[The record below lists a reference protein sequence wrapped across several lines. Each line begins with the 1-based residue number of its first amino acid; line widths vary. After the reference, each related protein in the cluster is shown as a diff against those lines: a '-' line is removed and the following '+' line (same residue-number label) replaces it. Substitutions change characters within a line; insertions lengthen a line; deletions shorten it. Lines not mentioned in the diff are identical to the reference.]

1 MEYKLNLSN
10 TENKDLTS
18 YCNLNDLR
26 ISEVIKKSYLDGFN
40 IERYGLLNM
49 GGIREKQVEKEVI
62 VEKRV
67 EIPVEVIK
75 EVVKI
80 EYVEVEK
87 PVEIIKEVVKIEY
100 VEVEK
105 TVEKIVEKE
114 VIKEIIKEVP
124 VEKLVEKEV
133 IREVIKEV
141 PVDRVVEKV
150 VEVIKEIPVEKV
162 VIKDVIKEVPV
173 EKIVYV
179 TDQEEM
185 KAKIFQK
192 EKEFEEQRQIFST
205 KTQELENN
213 FHNEKNELLLKIRQL
228 ENQEPKTIE
237 VIKEIPVEKVVI
249 QEKIVE
255 VVKEI
260 PIEKVVVQEK
270 IVEVVKEIPVEVIKE
285 VIIEKQTT
293 GDLQPKLDA
302 LQNTVHKLK
311 QDNIE
316 KDKKIREYEQTIQD
330 IQKFQDEKKAMFLK
344 GSNLDDKLYK

>member
-10 TENKDLTS
+10 TENKDLVS
-18 YCNLNDLR
+18 YCNMNDLR
-26 ISEVIKKSYLDGFN
+26 ISEVIKKSYLEGFN
-40 IERYGLLNM
+40 IERYGLLNT

-87 PVEIIKEVVKIEY
+87 PVEVIKEVQVDR
-100 VEVEK
+100 
-105 TVEKIVEKE
+105 IV
-114 VIKEIIKEVP
+114 
-124 VEKLVEKEV
+124 
-133 IREVIKEV
+133 EVIKEV
-141 PVDRVVEKV
+141 PVDRVIEKV
-150 VEVIKEIPVEKV
+150 VEIVKEIPVERV

-185 KAKIFQK
+185 NSRIFQK
-192 EKEFEEQRQIFST
+192 EQEFEEQRQIFST

-213 FHNEKNELLLKIRQL
+213 FHNEKKELLLKIQQL
-228 ENQEPKTIE
+228 ETKEPEVKEIIREVE
-237 VIKEIPVEKVVI
+237 VIKEIV
-249 QEKIVE
+249 
-255 VVKEI
+255 
-260 PIEKVVVQEK
+260 IEKE
-270 IVEVVKEIPVEVIKE
+270 
-285 VIIEKQTT
+285 
-293 GDLQPKLDA
+293 GDSSLKPKLEA
-302 LQNTVHKLK
+302 LQSTVQKLK

-330 IQKFQDEKKAMFLK
+330 IQKFQEEKKAMFLR